1 MDRAMGTRE
10 ARAVFRGLG
19 RTRCAARTRVVCERM
34 WDVDCLLQIRVIG
47 SAFGSIAMAIAVE
60 GKERGEEVDN
70 PRLIGKNSNWGRVER
85 V

>member
-70 PRLIGKNSNWGRVER
+70 RRKHERNSNWVRVER